1 MKSPFLSFLFLLLL
15 PLLMV
20 TAYRGVAAENASS
33 PAETATHSPAKVDDT
48 NASTGDAAPEISNA
62 TPVPTPA
69 SAPSPS
75 LSATAAT
82 ALLNNSPQLV
92 SRDLPEI
99 HATILLPPDWT
110 LLPGKLLEGDVLL
123 ATREKI
129 TNENDPWITGLSM
142 TIDRNGAKDSGQK
155 ASDYARSLAHEASE
169 KAGDDATPLKESQTG
184 SFHEIR
190 FDFSVDADQ
199 PLLVTEVLRANDET
213 GTLAVILWQSPKEE
227 AAKLRSLRENILA
240 GLKLDPAQ

>member
-1 MKSPFLSFLFLLLL
+1 MKSPFLSFLFILLL
-15 PLLMV
+15 PLFMV
-20 TAYRGVAAENASS
+20 TAYRGAAAGNASPS
-33 PAETATHSPAKVDDT
+33 PAETATHSPSKVDDT
-48 NASTGDAAPEISNA
+48 NVSTGDAAPEIPE
-62 TPVPTPA
+62 TTRLPTP
-69 SAPSPS
+69 SISPSPS
-75 LSATAAT
+75 PSATT
-82 ALLNNSPQLV
+82 ALINNSPQLV
-92 SRDLPEI
+92 SRELPEI

-129 TNENDPWITGLSM
+129 TNENDPWTTGLSM